1 MTRTVG
7 AVFFGLVLWGA
18 WTVNVA
24 AQNPQTQIE
33 IRDQLLSSDVGERSN
48 ALEKARRMGLARV
61 SPQVRSA
68 LIEALQREATLHR
81 RRAVADRRGESL
93 PSLDDPEL
101 LIRLAS
107 AVGELRDPASIPA
120 LAAALGNGF
129 AVIRPL
135 AAFGERAVPSVLA
148 IESSPESGTGAVNH
162 ALITL
167 RFIVEEAGARGGLSP
182 STLAELRRVAARR
195 LATGEA
201 ASPTTLWWAIDLA
214 WMLDDPDLRQSVEA
228 LATDTSEVIARGI
241 TDPGLIEQ
249 TQRRAADRMAGLPP
263 LPRP

>member
-1 MTRTVG
+1 MRSRG
-7 AVFFGLVLWGA
+7 RDGPDSKPVLW
-18 WTVNVA
+18 
-24 AQNPQTQIE
+24 I
-33 IRDQLLSSDVGERSN
+33 
-48 ALEKARRMGLARV
+48 GLARV

-101 LIRLAS
+101 LMRLAS

-135 AAFGERAVPSVLA
+135 AAFGERAVPSVVA
-148 IESSPESGTGAVNH
+148 IEASPESSTGAVNH

-167 RFIVEEAGARGGLSP
+167 RFIVEEARGRGGFNP
-182 STLAELRRVAARR
+182 NTLAELRRVAARP
-195 LATGEA
+195 LATGET
-201 ASPTTLWWAIDLA
+201 ASATTTLWWAIDLA

-241 TDPGLIEQ
+241 MDPGLIEQ
-249 TQRRAADRMAGLPP
+249 TQRRAADRMAGLAP